1 MIPQKKGFSNPF
13 HATNFEKI
21 QKDFTLKIQKDTT
34 LKIQKDS
41 TQKSFLTQFML
52 VIIFYL

>member
-1 MIPQKKGFSNPF
+1 MIPQKKGFFNPF

-21 QKDFTLKIQKDTT
+21 QKDFT